1 MAPILASTRGVG
13 VGAWRSAYAPTH
25 ADANISQYE
34 RSHVEAR
41 MLTYAPAHMALKS
54 EIVVGDTR
62 RSRLCHLSLA
72 AASWLAGRCF
82 MADLLDAAE
91 DDAGAEVPA
100 AAG

>member
-62 RSRLCHLSLA
+62 LCRLSLA
-72 AASWLAGRCF
+72 AASWFAGHCF